1 MACIVLNKMAKVV
14 AAVAIVLSFLS
25 FKKALER
32 RSRMCLHYVCRYIC
46 SYVFTFFL

>member
-32 RSRMCLHYVCRYIC
+32 LYIVPTLC
-46 SYVFTFFL
+46 M